1 MGKRLGRV
9 LAVALGAVVLS
20 TAASANAVDPAI
32 KKAADDFYAVY
43 VKLSPGG
50 VPNAEGMAKLT
61 PLISPALK
69 TLLEDAAKVEDE
81 HTKAT
86 NNEEPPYLEGDI
98 FTSTFEG
105 ANEFK
110 VGGCKMTPTGGE
122 CTVALTYDPKGKPVT
137 WSDTVV
143 LVADKTGV
151 RVDDIVYGGNWDFGN
166 KGKLS
171 DTLKGVIAEGKKTT
185 K

>member
-1 MGKRLGRV
+1 MGKNSGRALVAGLAAV
-9 LAVALGAVVLS
+9 LVS
-20 TAASANAVDPAI
+20 ASAHANAVDPAF
-32 KKAADDFYAVY
+32 KKATEDFYAAY
-43 VKLSPGG
+43 LKLSHGG
-50 VPNAEGMAKLT
+50 VPDTAGMASIT

-69 TLLEDAAKVEDE
+69 TLLDDAAKVEDA

-110 VGGCKMTPTGGE
+110 VGTCKMTPTGGE
-122 CTVALTYDPKGKPVT
+122 CTVALTYDPKGKPVK
-137 WSDTVV
+137 WNDTVV
-143 LVADKTGV
+143 LTADKSGA

-171 DTLKGVIAEGKKTT
+171 DTLKGVIAEGNKTP

>member
-1 MGKRLGRV
+1 MTK
-9 LAVALGAVVLS
+9 
-20 TAASANAVDPAI
+20 I
-32 KKAADDFYAVY
+32 
-43 VKLSPGG
+43 
-50 VPNAEGMAKLT
+50 T

-69 TLLEDAAKVEDE
+69 TLLDDAAKVEGE

-86 NNEEPPYLEGDI
+86 NNEEPPYLQGDI
-98 FTSTFEG
+98 FTSMFEG

-110 VGGCKMTPTGGE
+110 VGTCKMTATGGE
-122 CTVALTYDPKGKPVT
+122 CSVAFTYDPKGKPVK
-137 WSDTVV
+137 WNDTVV

-151 RVDDIVYGGNWDFGN
+151 RVDDIVYGGTWDFGN